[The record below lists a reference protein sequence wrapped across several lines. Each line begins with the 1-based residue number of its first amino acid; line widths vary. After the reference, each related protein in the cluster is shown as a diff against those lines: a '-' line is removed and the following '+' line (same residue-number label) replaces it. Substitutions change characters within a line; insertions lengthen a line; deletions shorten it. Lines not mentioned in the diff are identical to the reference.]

1 MKKKIF
7 LNQTLNSAN
16 KKLIKNYE
24 TKESLLFVDRGR
36 INSAY
41 IFSLCAAAVNSKFKK
56 KIYLLTDKEKNDEI
70 IKLYKNFGF
79 QNFLEGVNK
88 FQYFKN
94 FVLLIKSFILS
105 VICIIK
111 IKNSNFLWFI
121 NFYKINNI
129 LFGDLIYD
137 TYIRFNDKY
146 INPKIDINFFKLLVV
161 CTFRVHLILK
171 YIETYNVKILIV
183 GTEHYAFNDGVALR
197 ISTYKKE
204 IKNFT
209 FRRFNK
215 KGYFEILEFDKKDK
229 FRGYNSL
236 QNKLLLKR
244 FSRLKISKSKI
255 NEFYN
260 KRKNLKTAN
269 LYTRKTFK
277 RANKGLGHKF
287 ISKIIELRK
296 NKKIILYASHA
307 LADAT
312 HSLGINYSFQDY
324 YSQFKETLI
333 NVYKNDD
340 RNIWIFRS
348 HPSSNLNTERQK
360 LLNLFIKYPKKNI
373 FFCPLYVPINELS
386 QLCDAVITGRG
397 TIALEF
403 LSEKKPAILAGVP
416 RYLHRGLNL
425 NYCMKKEKYF
435 KFINQINSLPKL
447 TKLNIEIAKKILYFY
462 EMGFFVSK
470 KIDYSDLIK
479 DKQILKVLNI
489 FLKPKVTEK
498 DYREVSNI
506 FKTKLE
512 NSIFYSLMR
521 KKI

>member
-1 MKKKIF
+1 MKKKNF
-7 LNQTLNSAN
+7 SNQTLSSAN
-16 KKLIKNYE
+16 KKLIKNYD
-24 TKESLLFVDRGR
+24 TKESLLFVDRER
-36 INSAY
+36 KDSAY
-41 IFSLCAAAVNSKFKK
+41 LFSLCAAAANSKFKK

-70 IKLYKNFGF
+70 IKSYKNFGF

-94 FVLLIKSFILS
+94 FVLFIKSFIS
-105 VICIIK
+105 SIICIIK

-146 INPKIDINFFKLLVV
+146 TNPKIDINFFKLLVV
-161 CTFRVHLILK
+161 CTFRVHLLLK
-171 YIETYNVKILIV
+171 YIKNYNVKIIIV
-183 GTEHYAFNDGVALR
+183 GTEYYAFNDGVALR

-204 IKNFT
+204 IRNFT

-215 KGYFEILEFDKKDK
+215 KGYFEILEFDKKVK
-229 FRGYNSL
+229 FTGYNSL

-260 KRKNLKTAN
+260 KRKNLKSAN

-287 ISKIIELRK
+287 ISKVIKLRK

-307 LADAT
+307 LADAS
-312 HSLGINYSFQDY
+312 HNLGINYSFQDY

-340 RNIWIFRS
+340 KNIWIFRS
-348 HPSSNLNTERQK
+348 HPSSNLNNERQK
-360 LLNLFIKYPKKNI
+360 LLNLIIQYPKKNI
-373 FFCPLYVPINELS
+373 FFCPLNVPIIKLS
-386 QLCDAVITGRG
+386 QVCDTVVTGRG

-403 LSEKKPAILAGVP
+403 LCEKKQAILAGVP

-425 NYCMKKEKYF
+425 NYCTKKEKYF
-435 KFINQINSLPKL
+435 KFINQINYLQKP
-447 TKLNIEIAKKILYFY
+447 TKHNSELAKKILYFY

-470 KIDYSDLIK
+470 KIDYCDLAK

-489 FLKPKVTEK
+489 FLKSKVTEK
-498 DYREVSNI
+498 DYKEISNI
-506 FKTKLE
+506 FKNKLE
-512 NSIFYSLMR
+512 NSNFFSLIR